1 MIAKDDPAH
10 HEQRALVARRF
21 TPKAVQRLEPV
32 IAEVI
37 DDLVD
42 GFVDR
47 GEFEVVDDLAAPFP
61 ARLTAHLLGFGE
73 ERVAGGA
80 LVVGAADAHRRHPRR
95 RGAA

>member
-32 IAEVI
+32 IGRVI

-42 GFVDR
+42 AFVPR
-47 GEFEVVDDLAAPFP
+47 GELDVVDDLAAPFP
-61 ARLTAHLLGFGE
+61 AR
-73 ERVAGGA
+73 R
-80 LVVGAADAHRRHPRR
+80 PRTCSASATSTGPR
-95 RGAA
+95 CGRGRSG

>member
-32 IAEVI
+32 IAAVI

-42 GFVDR
+42 GFAER
-47 GEFEVVDDLAAPFP
+47 GEFDVVDDLAAPFP
-61 ARLTAHLLGFGE
+61 ARLTAHLIGFGAGA
-73 ERVAGGA
+73 RAGGA
-80 LVVGAADAHRRHPRR
+80 VLVRTADAHRRHPR
-95 RGAA
+95 